1 MTDAQVHRVRF
12 EPVGIE
18 MEVEEGE
25 TVLNAAF
32 RQGISLMH
40 GCKEG
45 QCGSCKSKLI
55 DGDIELLKYSTFAL
69 PDYESET
76 SHVLLCRTH
85 AFSDVS
91 FELLN
96 YDEDLLSRSIAVK
109 AFAGRVARISAL
121 TSDIRLLEIEIEK
134 PLKFWAGQY
143 VDLTLGDGAITR
155 AFSMANAPSES
166 TNLRFIIK
174 KYPNGAFS
182 SQLDG
187 KLSVG
192 DALIAKGPYGTCFR
206 REERPGPMLLIGGG
220 SGMSPLWSI
229 LADHI
234 ASEEQRPVRFF
245 YGARTRADLFYLKEL
260 AEIATQLEDFKFIPA
275 LSHAEADD
283 GWDGETGFVHEVVLR
298 HLREEK
304 LTGAIADVMGRHEHI
319 TVTYMPAMI
328 RIDGIGKMEFKMDEI
343 SEELGRVMTPHLF
356 EISTS
361 THYGRMVMTDDN
373 TVMLFGDMNEMM
385 KYII

>member
-1 MTDAQVHRVRF
+1 MSEVQVHKVRF

-25 TVLNAAF
+25 TVLDAAF

-76 SHVLLCRTH
+76 NHVLLCRTH

-96 YDEDLLSRSIAVK
+96 FDEDLLSRSIAVK
-109 AFAGRVARISAL
+109 VFAGRLTGFSAL
-121 TSDIRLLEIEIEK
+121 THDMRLLEIEIDK

-143 VDLTLGDGAITR
+143 VDLTLPDRSITR
-155 AFSMANAPSES
+155 AFSMANAPGED
-166 TNLRFIIK
+166 TRLRFIIK

-182 SQLDG
+182 SLLDG
-187 KLSVG
+187 DLKIGDSVS
-192 DALIAKGPYGTCFR
+192 AKGPYGTCFR
-206 REERPGPMLLIGGG
+206 RENRPGPMLLIGGG

-229 LADHI
+229 LSDHI
-234 ASEEQRPVRFF
+234 ESGEQRPIRFF
-245 YGARTRADLFYLKEL
+245 YGARARADLFYLREL
-260 AEIATQLEDFKFIPA
+260 QEIAAKLTDFQFIPA
-275 LSHAEADD
+275 LSNATAEDA
-283 GWDGETGFVHEVVLR
+283 WDGETGFVHEAVLR
-298 HLREEK
+298 HLRAEK
-304 LTGAIADVMGRHEHI
+304 LAGTIDAYACGPVPMIDAMLPVLQMNGVEPEHI
-319 TVTYMPAMI
+319 HFDKFTPAT
-328 RIDGIGKMEFKMDEI
+328 R
-343 SEELGRVMTPHLF
+343 
-356 EISTS
+356 
-361 THYGRMVMTDDN
+361 
-373 TVMLFGDMNEMM
+373 
-385 KYII
+385 

>member
-1 MTDAQVHRVRF
+1 MSAVQVHKVRF
-12 EPVGIE
+12 EPLGIE

-25 TVLNAAF
+25 TVLDAAF

-76 SHVLLCRTH
+76 NHVLLCRTH
-85 AFSDVS
+85 AYSDVS

-96 YDEDLLSRSIAVK
+96 FDEDLLSRSIAVK
-109 AFAGRVARISAL
+109 SFAGTITRISEL
-121 TSDIRLLEIEIEK
+121 THDIRMLEIEIEK

-143 VDLTLGDGAITR
+143 VDLTLTDKSITR
-155 AFSMANAPSES
+155 AFSMANAPEDGTRLS
-166 TNLRFIIK
+166 FIIK

-182 SQLDG
+182 SLLDG
-187 KLSVG
+187 ALSAG
-192 DALIAKGPYGTCFR
+192 DPIVAKGPYGSCFR
-206 REERPGPMLLIGGG
+206 REERPGPMLLVGGG

-234 ASEEQRPVRFF
+234 KSGEQRPIRFF
-245 YGARTRADLFYLKEL
+245 YGARTSADLFYLDEL
-260 AEIATQLEDFKFIPA
+260 KAIAAKLTDFKFIPA
-275 LSHAEADD
+275 LSNATAEDK
-283 GWDGETGFVHEVVLR
+283 WDGETGFVHEVVLR

-304 LTGAIADVMGRHEHI
+304 LAGALDAYACGPTPMIDAVLPILQMNGVEPDHI
-319 TVTYMPAMI
+319 YFDKFTPAT
-328 RIDGIGKMEFKMDEI
+328 R
-343 SEELGRVMTPHLF
+343 
-356 EISTS
+356 
-361 THYGRMVMTDDN
+361 
-373 TVMLFGDMNEMM
+373 
-385 KYII
+385 